1 MHHISHQT
9 MTEEQTRFR
18 LTIPLSDAFAFAM
31 GLSDLEC
38 EAPSDAM
45 RQVVGL
51 LVVDSLE
58 YSEQWRVSAQARA
71 CLAAKWPDCFYR

>member
-1 MHHISHQT
+1 

-18 LTIPLSDAFAFAM
+18 LTIPLAEAFSFAM

-58 YSEQWRVSAQARA
+58 YSEQWRVAAQARA
-71 CLAAKWPDCFYR
+71 CLTERWPNCFRL

>member
-1 MHHISHQT
+1 
-9 MTEEQTRFR
+9 MTEDQTRFR
-18 LTIPLSDAFAFAM
+18 LTIPLPEAFAFAL
-31 GLSDLEC
+31 GESDLGC

-71 CLAAKWPDCFYR
+71 CLTEKWPDCFYR

>member
-1 MHHISHQT
+1 
-9 MTEEQTRFR
+9 MTEDQTRFR
-18 LTIPLSDAFAFAM
+18 LTIPLGDAFAFAM
-31 GLSDLEC
+31 GWTDLGY

-51 LVVDSLE
+51 LVVDGLE

-71 CLAAKWPDCFYR
+71 CLADRWPDCF